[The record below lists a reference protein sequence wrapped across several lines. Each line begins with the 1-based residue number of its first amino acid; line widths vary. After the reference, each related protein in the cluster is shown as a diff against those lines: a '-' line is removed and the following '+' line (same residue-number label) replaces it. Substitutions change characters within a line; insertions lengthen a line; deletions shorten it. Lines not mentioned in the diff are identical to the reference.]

1 MMNRLYLQ
9 KGLLLA
15 TISGAA
21 IVPLSYLES
30 FGEFSILG
38 ASIIDISIGT
48 VFALLVMSPL
58 QKPFK
63 VWKTILMMLAS
74 IATYV
79 WVASLAVKHYHPL
92 LLDLSYDTG
101 IIVSGVLG
109 ALITGLVVHFLA
121 PIHLSIKSYLMLFIF
136 GLTSGYVFSFTI
148 DSNNIF
154 INAIGFITWQ
164 VSVAF
169 SIYSSK
175 E

>member
-1 MMNRLYLQ
+1 MNRLSLQ

-38 ASIIDISIGT
+38 ASIIDVSIGM

-58 QKPFK
+58 QRPLKI
-63 VWKTILMMLAS
+63 WKTVLMILAS

-92 LLDLSYDTG
+92 LLDISYDTG
-101 IIVSGVLG
+101 IVVSGVFG
-109 ALITGLVVHFLA
+109 ALIIGLVVHFIA
-121 PIHLSIKSYLMLFIF
+121 PIKLSMKSYLMLFVF
-136 GLTSGYVFSFTI
+136 GLISGYVFSFTI

-154 INAIGFITWQ
+154 INALGFIVWQ